1 PPPPPSAE
9 AEPSREGGLSEEP
22 QVRSWE
28 RFFKTYYREAI
39 NEAMLGWPA
48 RRSLAIDFFHLQSHD
63 ENLAEFVLNRPYEA
77 LAHAQEALKS
87 IDIPGMDI
95 AQSVS
100 SGTSSGA
107 LGRPRLAVRVTKLP
121 VTHTVDVRE
130 LRAEHLGKLI
140 SLKGLVK
147 KTTEVR
153 PKLQDAVFICSRCG
167 NAVRVPQDEHLVL
180 QEPQECYE
188 DQGGCGREAKFKLI
202 VGQHRGQ
209 GSLFVDTQKLEIQE
223 APENMRGGEQ
233 PQRLSLFAED
243 DLCGLVRPGERVTFN
258 GVLRSAVRKD
268 HGVKSTIFDLYLE
281 VNSVEKHEQ
290 EFEEIMTTEEEEAEI
305 RRFARD
311 PEIYEKM
318 RDSIAPSLFGMSME
332 KLMLLLQ
339 LFGGVEKR
347 LPDKTRLRG
356 DLHVLLV
363 GDPGVA
369 KSQLIRYMAGLAP
382 RGIYTSGKSSSGAG
396 LTAAAVKDEF
406 GEGRWTLEAGAM
418 VLADRGL
425 LCVDEIDKMDK
436 NDQSS
441 MHEGMEQQSISVAK
455 AGITAT
461 LQSRCSVLGAANP
474 KSGRFDEFTPIAE
487 QINFPPA
494 LLSRFDVI
502 FVLQDKP
509 KVEHD
514 SNLARHILNV
524 HRGGAMLE
532 QLRHDETL
540 FTEEQAT
547 ALLQKVEPALAR
559 DLRGSSMFKD
569 TKEFLRKYVA
579 YAKRT
584 CHPVLS
590 EDARDKLAAYYV
602 ELRRSAGGEES
613 KAIPLTARQLEAL
626 VRISE
631 ASARVRLA
639 KEVTLED
646 AERAIGVYEYYMRR
660 LGSSEGGIMDVDM
673 VASGVSA
680 NQRNS
685 IGTVKQVIRDLEARD
700 PDGAEWGEV
709 VRECERKGVPLAK
722 VEEIVKR
729 LKQQGEVYQGR
740 TDNHLKLV

>member
-1 PPPPPSAE
+1 MK
-9 AEPSREGGLSEEP
+9 
-22 QVRSWE
+22 SWE
-28 RFFKTYYREAI
+28 RFFKTYYREEI
-39 NEAMLGWPA
+39 NETAMGWPN
-48 RRSLAIDFFHLQSHD
+48 RRSLVIDYFDLHNHD
-63 ENLAEFVLNRPYEA
+63 ANLADFLLNRPREA
-77 LAHAQEALKS
+77 LAHAHEALKLV
-87 IDIPGMDI
+87 DVPGADLLPSMP
-95 AQSVS
+95 
-100 SGTSSGA
+100 
-107 LGRPRLAVRVTKLP
+107 LGRAALTVRVTRLP
-121 VTHTVDVRE
+121 ATHTIDVRD
-130 LRAEHLGKLI
+130 LRADHLGKLI
-140 SLKGLVK
+140 AVKGLVK
-147 KTTEVR
+147 KVTEVR
-153 PKLQDAVFICSRCG
+153 PKIQEAFFVCSRCG
-167 NAVRVPQDEHLVL
+167 NPVGVEQDEHLVL
-180 QEPQECYE
+180 QEPTECHE

-202 VGQHRGQ
+202 VGAHRGK
-209 GSLFVDTQKLEIQE
+209 SSRFIDTQKLEVQE

-243 DLCGLVRPGERVTFN
+243 DLCGMVRPGERVTMN
-258 GVLRSAVRKD
+258 GVLRSSVRKD
-268 HGVKSTIFDLYLE
+268 HGVKSTIFDIFLE

-290 EFEEIMTTEEEEAEI
+290 EFEEIMTSEEEEAEI

-311 PEIYEKM
+311 PVIYDKL
-318 RDSIAPSLFGMSME
+318 RDAIAPALYGMETE
-332 KLMLLLQ
+332 KFTLLLQ
-339 LFGGVEKR
+339 LFGGVEKI
-347 LPDKTRLRG
+347 LPDKTKLRG

-369 KSQLIRYMAGLAP
+369 KSQLIRYMANLAP

-487 QINFPPA
+487 QVNFPPA

-502 FVLQDKP
+502 FVMQDKP

-514 SNLARHILNV
+514 AKLANYILNN
-524 HRGGAMLE
+524 HRGGAILM
-532 QLRHDETL
+532 QLRHEDSL
-540 FTEEQAT
+540 YTEEQAD
-547 ALLQKVEPALAR
+547 ALLAR
-559 DLRGSSMFKD
+559 MQPVIAREIEGSKLFKD

-579 YAKRT
+579 YAKRS

-590 EDARDKLAAYYV
+590 DEAREKLAAYYV
-602 ELRRSAGGEES
+602 DLRRQAANAES

-626 VRISE
+626 IRISE
-631 ASARVRLA
+631 ASARVRLSQ
-639 KEVTLED
+639 EVAIDD
-646 AERAIGVYEYYMRR
+646 AERAIQIYEYYMRR
-660 LGSSEGGIMDVDM
+660 LGSSEGGIMDIDM

-680 NQRNS
+680 SQRNN
-685 IGTVKQVIRDLEARD
+685 IGTVKQVIRDLEAAN
-700 PDGAEWGEV
+700 PDGAEWPEV
-709 VRECERKGVPLAK
+709 VREAERRGVPFAK
-722 VEEIVKR
+722 LDEIVKR

>member
-1 PPPPPSAE
+1 MTPPPPPE
-9 AEPSREGGLSEEP
+9 AESATSALAEEP
-22 QVRSWE
+22 QVKSWE
-28 RFFKTYYREAI
+28 RFFKTYYREQI
-39 NEAMLGWPA
+39 NEAVLGWPHK
-48 RRSLAIDFFHLQSHD
+48 RSLVIDYFHLENHD
-63 ENLAEFVLNRPYEA
+63 GNLAQFLLDHPYEA
-77 LAHAQEALKS
+77 LAHAHEALKLV
-87 IDIPGMDI
+87 DVPG
-95 AQSVS
+95 AEL
-100 SGTSSGA
+100 TPA
-107 LGRPRLAVRVTKLP
+107 LGPGRARLQVRVTRLP
-121 VTHTVDVRE
+121 VTHTIDVRG
-130 LRAEHLGKLI
+130 LRAEHLGKLVAV
-140 SLKGLVK
+140 KGLVK
-147 KTTEVR
+147 KVTEVR
-153 PKLQDAVFICSRCG
+153 PKLQDAIFLCSRCG
-167 NAVRVPQDEHLVL
+167 NAIRMPQDEHLVL

-188 DQGGCGREAKFKLI
+188 DQGGCGREAKFKLVI
-202 VGQHRGQ
+202 GQHRGQ
-209 GSLFVDTQKLEIQE
+209 KSHFVDTQKMEIQE
-223 APENMRGGEQ
+223 APEQMRGGEQ
-233 PQRLSLFAED
+233 PQRLNLFAED
-243 DLCGLVRPGERVTFN
+243 DLCGMVRPGERITMN
-258 GVLRSAVRKD
+258 GVLRSSVRKD
-268 HGVKSTIFDLYLE
+268 HGVKSTIFDIFLE
-281 VNSVEKHEQ
+281 TNSVEKHEQ
-290 EFEEIMTTEEEEAEI
+290 EFEEIQTSDEEEEYI

-311 PEIYEKM
+311 PELYMKM
-318 RDSIAPSLFGMSME
+318 RDSIAPSLYGMQFE
-332 KLMLLLQ
+332 KMTLLLQ

-356 DLHVLLV
+356 DLHILLV

-474 KSGRFDEFTPIAE
+474 KSGRFDEFTPIGE

-509 KVEHD
+509 KVEFD
-514 SNLARHILNV
+514 AKLATHILNV
-524 HRGGAMLE
+524 HRGGAMLM
-532 QLRHDETL
+532 QLEHDDSPYTQD
-540 FTEEQAT
+540 QAE

-559 DLRGSSMFKD
+559 DLANTSLFKD

-590 EDARDKLAAYYV
+590 EAARDKLAAYYV
-602 ELRRSAGGEES
+602 DLRRQAQNDEN

-631 ASARVRLA
+631 ASARVRLGH
-639 KEVTLED
+639 EVTTED
-646 AERAIGVYEYYMRR
+646 TDRAIEIYQYYMRKI
-660 LGSSEGGIMDVDM
+660 GGSEGGIMDIDM
-673 VASGVSA
+673 VASGVSQS
-680 NQRNS
+680 QRNA
-685 IGTVKQVIRDLEARD
+685 IGTVKSVIRDLETTN
-700 PDGAEWGEV
+700 PDGAEWQDV
-709 VRECERKGVPLAK
+709 VRECERKGVPLQK
-722 VEEIVKR
+722 VEDIVKR